1 MGIRGARRGSRSE
14 ADELAVYREFVR
26 RLTETCEAA
35 ARGDLEARSR
45 PAPEAGGVP
54 ELRGLHHALNR
65 VLDVSDAFVRESSAA
80 LTSAAEGR
88 FHRRLLPGGLL
99 GAFRTSATDINAA
112 RGAMQETAG
121 RVTDAQT
128 SRLRLA
134 DEFES
139 VVLAMSEQVA
149 TASTEMSASASGLTA
164 AATAASSEVSA
175 AQETIESLTTSSA
188 EIKEIIA
195 MIDAIAAQTR
205 LLAL

>member
-45 PAPEAGGVP
+45 PAPEAGEVP

-88 FHRRLLPGGLL
+88 FHRRLLQGGLH
-99 GAFRTSATDINAA
+99 GAFRKSASDINAA
-112 RGAMQETAG
+112 RGAM
-121 RVTDAQT
+121 
-128 SRLRLA
+128 
-134 DEFES
+134 
-139 VVLAMSEQVA
+139 
-149 TASTEMSASASGLTA
+149 
-164 AATAASSEVSA
+164 
-175 AQETIESLTTSSA
+175 
-188 EIKEIIA
+188 
-195 MIDAIAAQTR
+195 
-205 LLAL
+205 